1 MKKIYLIKLVP
12 IVLMGFVLTVQAQ
25 GNIATKRVSWTP
37 SVSVAHTID
46 YPVIRVAGKMVI
58 EPQFD
63 DADGFGCGLAPVAK
77 NEKFGYINNKGEVVI
92 DFKFNNAGAFVNGLA
107 SVRMGSGDS
116 YREAYIDKT
125 GHAVWQK
132 TVVRKRRN
140 KQQ

>member
-58 EPQFD
+58 EPVVSEIANEVMGTLECWMFQSEYLDVVYPSDIEGWMLD
-63 DADGFGCGLAPVAK
+63 DQHLS
-77 NEKFGYINNKGEVVI
+77 NENYLIESWMKDPGY
-92 DFKFNNAGAFVNGLA
+92 L
-107 SVRMGSGDS
+107 S
-116 YREAYIDKT
+116 
-125 GHAVWQK
+125 H
-132 TVVRKRRN
+132 
-140 KQQ
+140 

>member
-58 EPQFD
+58 EPVVSEIANEVMGTLECWMFQSEYLDVVYPSDIEGWMLD
-63 DADGFGCGLAPVAK
+63 DQYLSTDNNLVESWMKDP
-77 NEKFGYINNKGEVVI
+77 GY
-92 DFKFNNAGAFVNGLA
+92 L
-107 SVRMGSGDS
+107 S
-116 YREAYIDKT
+116 
-125 GHAVWQK
+125 H
-132 TVVRKRRN
+132 
-140 KQQ
+140 